1 MLRSPAFAAM
11 TQTAPSI
18 SSSLALPPYICFY
31 GGRKWSVE
39 INGNCVCADR
49 KCLTDD
55 VAWCV
60 ALLTVQL
67 ERVRILESLR
77 QYRFSVLAVYKQQQ
91 QQKMLKEEFVVCCYS
106 WNDALVCGAAVVSLV
121 SAPVG
126 QLQMITITSMK
137 H

>member
-1 MLRSPAFAAM
+1 MPRLVSPSLTLQGFLIIFTHISPAPFPHACLNFLRLFARIAARFSGRKRRSGDCGGALLCSASPDAPFPSFAAM

-55 VAWCV
+55 VAWCDIV
-60 ALLTVQL
+60 N
-67 ERVRILESLR
+67 
-77 QYRFSVLAVYKQQQ
+77 
-91 QQKMLKEEFVVCCYS
+91 YS
-106 WNDALVCGAAVVSLV
+106 IRDMSGY
-121 SAPVG
+121 
-126 QLQMITITSMK
+126 
-137 H
+137 